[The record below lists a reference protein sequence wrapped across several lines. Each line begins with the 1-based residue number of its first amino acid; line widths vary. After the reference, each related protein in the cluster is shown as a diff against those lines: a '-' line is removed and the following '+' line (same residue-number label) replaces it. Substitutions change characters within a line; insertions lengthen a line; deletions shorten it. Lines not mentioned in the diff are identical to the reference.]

1 MKKWRIDFK
10 RANEQ
15 AGNLTAYRVAK
26 ETGLTETTVRK
37 YIYAE
42 PIETEYLHSVIIT
55 LANFYKLNWYDP
67 TIVQVIDDAPERETP
82 LPEAV

>member
-1 MKKWRIDFK
+1 MKKWRIDFR
-10 RANEQ
+10 RANEN
-15 AGNLTAYRVAK
+15 AGNPTAYRVAK
-26 ETGLTETTVRK
+26 ETGLAEATVRK

-55 LANFYKLNWYDP
+55 LADFYKLDWHDP
-67 TIVQVIDDAPERETP
+67 TIVQVIDNPEIKTP